1 MYLPRGC
8 GRVRRPE
15 RAVQMK
21 SELVGSRLLFCA
33 RALRTNGTRLARL
46 SGGVRWGAAWSAI
59 AAAVAVAIAVS
70 DVYRRRH
77 VVVVLLHRTEGSSG
91 EGGGGGS

>member
-8 GRVRRPE
+8 GRVRRPD

-46 SGGVRWGAAWSAI
+46 SGGVRWGAVWSAI

-70 DVYRRRH
+70 DVYRRRLCCWIGQRGR
-77 VVVVLLHRTEGSSG
+77 VEKA
-91 EGGGGGS
+91 GGAALKR